1 SLIRNGLSESD
12 CLMEG
17 KQPPNSSD
25 GSTAVTASE
34 ASGGDLPPVGATGAQ
49 TSRLNRG
56 STGGG
61 EPDSPSWCRTPKSF
75 DVFQSRT
82 IFRFPRR
89 SSSGYFSSDCDSLP
103 SSPLSP
109 KPVMSDKAI
118 QTPSLTGQVL
128 IHALQRMGEVH
139 GEGPGTQHGEHRLFM
154 YNSRIN
160 VSARTV
166 TNDSEKMNKNI
177 LRMFLYLVSYL
188 RCVCFHP
195 FLTLELS
202 HEREPFFH
210 YLDVLCLLFSH
221 E

>member
-1 SLIRNGLSESD
+1 MPLCSFNR
-12 CLMEG
+12 
-17 KQPPNSSD
+17 PPNSSD

-160 VSARTV
+160 VSARTW
-166 TNDSEKMNKNI
+166 KM
-177 LRMFLYLVSYL
+177 F
-188 RCVCFHP
+188 RC
-195 FLTLELS
+195 
-202 HEREPFFH
+202 
-210 YLDVLCLLFSH
+210 LFVKSFPK
-221 E
+221 